1 MKRKIKITFDA
12 ELLEIII
19 PGAGDLE
26 ILPRKKKKKL
36 KKYVAKKIMEI
47 ALDEALRKSAFDKL
61 GIDPI

>member
-1 MKRKIKITFDA
+1 MKIKISFDCQ
-12 ELLEIII
+12 LLEIII
-19 PGAGDLE
+19 PGASALE
-26 ILPRKKKKKL
+26 YLPRKKKKKL